1 MATLAATALA
11 AVPIAILRFVPPPTT
26 AFMLRSRHADP
37 ATGAPCPDVAY
48 AWVPREAIAADLR
61 LAVLVAEDQRFYQH
75 RGFDF
80 GSMRRAFRDRV
91 RYGRRRGASTLT
103 QQLAKNLFLWPDAT
117 YTRKLVEAWF
127 TFWIET
133 LWPKERILEVYLNV
147 AQFGPCRFGVGASS
161 GVFFDKRPAAL
172 EAREAAL
179 LAAVLPSP
187 ARMRAHDPGPYA
199 LERTDAILALM
210 AEHRGRLGRR

>member
-1 MATLAATALA
+1 AATALA
-11 AVPIAILRFVPPPTT
+11 VVPVAVLRFVAPPTT
-26 AFMLRSRHADP
+26 AFMLRSRQADP

-48 AWVPREAIAADLR
+48 TWVPREAIAPDLR

-80 GSMRRAFRDRV
+80 ESMRRAFRDRL
-91 RYGRRRGASTLT
+91 RHGRRRGASTLT

-127 TFWIET
+127 TFWLET

-147 AQFGPCRFGVGASS
+147 AQFGACRFGVGSASRA
-161 GVFFDKRPAAL
+161 FFGHGPDAVD
-172 EAREAAL
+172 AREAAL

-187 ARMRAHDPGPYA
+187 ARMRAHDPGPYTR
-199 LERTDAILALM
+199 ERTEAILALM